1 MNIMRRHFAL
11 FTAIA
16 AIFTLVACDVADDT
30 WTSGDDIYA
39 GQDQASLD
47 PSQSVLEEDMELF
60 EAVLREYD
68 TTLNPGEAV
77 VVSIDE
83 GDLEKYVFFTDVNM
97 KYDVIVDPVS
107 GDPDLYTALSGNVGP
122 NDYECA
128 PQMAEGEMEACDGVL
143 GGSNGEYH
151 AAVEGATDAV
161 FVMMLVESPS
171 DCGAGNAAGPSG
183 CSDLC
188 PCGLGE
194 GSCSVDDDCAAGLS
208 CIDDVC
214 DY

>member
-1 MNIMRRHFAL
+1 MRRYFSLFAAL
-11 FTAIA
+11 A
-16 AIFTLVACDVADDT
+16 ALFTLVACDTA
-30 WTSGDDIYA
+30 GDISSSECGIHA
-39 GQDQASLD
+39 GQGDVSLD
-47 PSQSVLEEDMELF
+47 PSQSVLDEGIDLF

-83 GDLEKYVFFTDVNM
+83 GDLDKYVFFTDVNM

-107 GDPDLYTALSGNVGP
+107 GDPDLYTNLGSNVGP
-122 NDYECA
+122 SEYTCA
-128 PQMAEGEMEACDGVL
+128 PQMAEGEMEACEGVL
-143 GGSNGEYH
+143 GGTNGEYH

-161 FVMMLVESPS
+161 FVMLLVESPES
-171 DCGAGNAAGPSG
+171 CSGNAAGPAG

-194 GSCSVDDDCAAGLS
+194 GSCSVDDDCALGLS
-208 CIDDVC
+208 CIDELC

>member
-1 MNIMRRHFAL
+1 MRRHFTL
-11 FTAIA
+11 FAAAA

-30 WTSGDDIYA
+30 STTDNEVYA
-39 GQDQASLD
+39 GQGDASLD
-47 PSQSVLEEDMELF
+47 PTQSVLTEDLDLF
-60 EAVLREYD
+60 EAELRVYD

-83 GDLEKYVFFTDVNM
+83 GDLDKYVFFTDVNM

-107 GDPDLYTALSGNVGP
+107 GDPDLYTNLGSEVGP
-122 NDYECA
+122 NDYTCA
-128 PQMAEGEMEACDGVL
+128 PQMDEGEMEACDGVL
-143 GGSNGEYH
+143 GGTNGEYH
-151 AAVEGATDAV
+151 AAVEGATDTV
-161 FVMMLVESPS
+161 FVMLLVESPES
-171 DCGAGNAAGPSG
+171 CSGNAAGPAG

-194 GSCSVDDDCAAGLS
+194 GTCAVDDDCAAGLS
-208 CIDDVC
+208 CIDEIC